1 MEIVSNVHKAQDF
14 RKTNAVVIMLIV
26 NIIKLR
32 QMMDNVQIAHLTQ
45 DHVQMK
51 QVKKF
56 VRQTSAP
63 RGNK

>member
-63 RGNK
+63 RGKK